1 MNDAFTN
8 FNCRLRDVGGRV
20 TAIIDD
26 NYGIGPPSE
35 LFAANTQFAIELA
48 TVGLE
53 AQPSKAECYIDEA
66 YRNADWHTLRGDIP
80 EGILKDADGEPILGD
95 DGEPLRGT
103 MACNIP
109 IGMRSFVSGYLDQR
123 LGLITRKN
131 NVIATLLDPG

>member
-1 MNDAFTN
+1 VNDAFTN

-66 YRNADWHTLRGDIP
+66 YRNADWHTARGDIP
-80 EGILKDADGEPILGD
+80 EGILKNADGTPAQMIMARHLGVQQ
-95 DGEPLRGT
+95 L
-103 MACNIP
+103 
-109 IGMRSFVSGYLDQR
+109 
-123 LGLITRKN
+123 
-131 NVIATLLDPG
+131 ATYPRYAWVCGCIS